1 VLLTAF
7 LAFSAFGFGIWLI
20 GHLFRING
28 GSQVFIGVA
37 AIGAIIVM
45 ITGGTVALTDVQV
58 TTGEVIE
65 KNYDEHNFSV
75 SNQDDAFVNNRTVVE
90 RTTKRVSI
98 TDQFG
103 SAFGQLGLGGLELI
117 VGALLLMADLEELS
131 FS

>member
-7 LAFSAFGFGIWLI
+7 LAFSGFGFGVWLI
-20 GHLFRING
+20 GHLFRANG

-45 ITGGTVALTDVQV
+45 VTGGAVALTDVTV
-58 TTGEVIE
+58 VTGEVVE
-65 KNYDEHNFSV
+65 KQYAEHDFGTG
-75 SNQDDAFVNNRTVVE
+75 QDFAYVNNQTVVE

-103 SAFGQLGLGGLELI
+103 ASFGQLGLGGLELI

-131 FS
+131 F

>member
-1 VLLTAF
+1 MLLTAF

-20 GHLFRING
+20 GHLFRASG

-45 ITGGTVALTDVQV
+45 ITGGTVALTDVYV
-58 TTGEVIE
+58 TNGEVIE
-65 KNYDEHNFSV
+65 KEYDQHVFGTG
-75 SNQDDAFVNNRTVVE
+75 QDDAYVNNRTVVE